1 MVTLRIATRADLDE
15 ILPRTRA
22 FNVEEGI
29 TVDDAELAVATR
41 TLLEDPS
48 LGVVFLVERDG
59 IVGHA
64 VVTYGYDLEYAGR
77 DAFLTEIWLDHTAR
91 GQGVGTAVLELLE
104 EALRAR
110 SVRALHLEV
119 RPDNP
124 ALRLYERH
132 GFARSKRLAL
142 TKTL

>member
-1 MVTLRIATRADLDE
+1 MIGLRTATLADLAE

-22 FNVEEGI
+22 FNAEEGI
-29 TVDDAELAVATR
+29 TVEDAALETATR
-41 TLLEDPS
+41 TLLADAN
-48 LGVVFLVERDG
+48 LGEVWLVERDA
-59 IVGHA
+59 IIGHA

-77 DAFLTEIWLDHTAR
+77 DAYLTEIWIDEHAR
-91 GQGVGTAVLELLE
+91 GHGAGSAVLERLADE
-104 EALRAR
+104 LRAR
-110 SVRALHLEV
+110 DVRALHLEV

-132 GFARSKRLAL
+132 GFVPSRRLAL